1 MRELETQDTVFNMES
16 LEKEIL
22 NTFEAIDMYEES
34 KNLFLQAKEKASE
47 MYTKAVEKDK
57 ESSYE
62 LSDVLH
68 IIEMGNLSW
77 WGRIKAY
84 SMLLEVLKRRRI
96 NKDNLC
102 LATKYKN
109 KMIKTSG
116 IDKHEHMF
124 LQTMMEEHNDIMNKR
139 TYSFR
144 TKLVD
149 IVSIK
154 KGDTIKL

>member
-1 MRELETQDTVFNMES
+1 MNQQDELFNMES
-16 LEKEIL
+16 LEKEIS
-22 NTFEAIDMYEES
+22 NTISITDIYEES
-34 KNLFLQAKEKASE
+34 KDLFLQAKEKASE
-47 MYTKAVEKDK
+47 IYAIAVENDR

-84 SMLLEVLKRRRI
+84 AMLLEVLKKRRV

-102 LATKYKN
+102 LATKYRN
-109 KMIKTSG
+109 KMVKTSG

-124 LQTMMEEHNDIMNKR
+124 LRVMMEEHNDIKSKR

-149 IVSIK
+149 IISIK

>member
-1 MRELETQDTVFNMES
+1 MES
-16 LEKEIL
+16 LEKEIRDTISTTEL
-22 NTFEAIDMYEES
+22 YEES
-34 KNLFLQAKEKASE
+34 KSLFLQAKERALE
-47 MYTKAVEKDK
+47 MYERAVEKDK

-68 IIEMGNLSW
+68 IIEMGNISW

-102 LATKYKN
+102 LATKYRN
-109 KMIKTSG
+109 KMLKTSG

-124 LQTMMEEHNDIMNKR
+124 LSKMMEEHNDIKNKR
-139 TYSFR
+139 TYTFR
-144 TKLVD
+144 AKLVD

>member
-1 MRELETQDTVFNMES
+1 MEVQDRVFNMES
-16 LEKEIL
+16 LEKEIS
-22 NTFEAIDMYEES
+22 NTISTTELYEES
-34 KNLFLQAKEKASE
+34 KSLFLQAKERASE
-47 MYTKAVEKDK
+47 MYAMAVENDK

-68 IIEMGNLSW
+68 IIEMGSLSW

-84 SMLLEVLKRRRI
+84 AMLLEVLKKRRI

-102 LATKYKN
+102 LATKYRN
-109 KMIKTSG
+109 KMAKTSG
-116 IDKHEHMF
+116 IDNHEHMF
-124 LQTMMEEHNDIMNKR
+124 LRVMMEEHNDIKSKR

-149 IVSIK
+149 IVSLK

>member
-1 MRELETQDTVFNMES
+1 MES
-16 LEKEIL
+16 LEKEIRD
-22 NTFEAIDMYEES
+22 TIYTTEVYEES
-34 KNLFLQAKEKASE
+34 KKLFLQAKERASE
-47 MYTKAVEKDK
+47 MYAIAVEKDK

-68 IIEMGNLSW
+68 IIEMGNISW

-84 SMLLEVLKRRRI
+84 AMLLEVLKRRRV

-102 LATKYKN
+102 LATKYRN
-109 KMIKTSG
+109 KMVKTSG
-116 IDKHEHMF
+116 IDNHEHMF
-124 LQTMMEEHNDIMNKR
+124 LRVMMEEHNDIKSKR

>member
-1 MRELETQDTVFNMES
+1 MES

-22 NTFEAIDMYEES
+22 NTFETIDMYEES

-47 MYTKAVEKDK
+47 MYAKAVEKDK

-96 NKDNLC
+96 NKDTLC
-102 LATKYKN
+102 LATKYRN
-109 KMIKTSG
+109 KMLKTSG

-124 LQTMMEEHNDIMNKR
+124 LQTMMEEHNDIINKR

>member
-1 MRELETQDTVFNMES
+1 MNPQDRVFNMES
-16 LEKEIL
+16 LEKEIR
-22 NTFEAIDMYEES
+22 NTIHTTEVYEAS
-34 KNLFLQAKEKASE
+34 KNLFLQAKERALE
-47 MYTKAVEKDK
+47 MYAIAVEKDK

-62 LSDVLH
+62 LSDILH
-68 IIEMGNLSW
+68 IIEMCNISW

-84 SMLLEVLKRRRI
+84 AMLLEVLKRRRI

-102 LATKYKN
+102 LATKYRN
-109 KMIKTSG
+109 KMLKTSG

-124 LQTMMEEHNDIMNKR
+124 LDKMIEEHNEIKGKR
-139 TYSFR
+139 TYSVR

-149 IVSIK
+149 AVTIK

>member
-124 LQTMMEEHNDIMNKR
+124 LRVMMEEHNDIMNKR